1 MQRTGLKRGGKGNEK
16 YYTKPEVVN
25 KCLEE
30 FKKLNIDKTTDVVIE
45 PSAGNGSFTT
55 RLVEYNSISYD
66 IVPEG
71 ENIIEQDFLKLDLTA
86 RFQIPLHFIGNPP
99 FGLRGQL
106 ALKFINHAATFCD
119 YVAFILPQLFES
131 DGKGVPRKRVIG
143 LNLIHS

>member
-55 RLVEYNSISYD
+55 RLVYVFCPSILQTIYRKSS
-66 IVPEG
+66 
-71 ENIIEQDFLKLDLTA
+71 
-86 RFQIPLHFIGNPP
+86 
-99 FGLRGQL
+99 
-106 ALKFINHAATFCD
+106 ATTGD
-119 YVAFILPQLFES
+119 AERSRVVRRSVSFILLSVLMTP
-131 DGKGVPRKRVIG
+131 I
-143 LNLIHS
+143 